1 MTGLDK
7 TIADAQAFIDS
18 MKEFDHEHIGSDV
31 HSTGDSPLGSV
42 DYSLQGDL
50 NSKGI
55 RQPEGNPINTDMVG
69 PDVHLHHGTDSVR
82 HSLKSTLSK
91 DSTSPVGNK
100 NGFGTINFSRRADY
114 EQPFRADVLTFIEV
128 YYYENKKLPLVHE
141 LHETFRDHP
150 DRPNFLKGWNS
161 VLDDISDSLKNR
173 GIKPYNT
180 VDNYIDP
187 KFAWATS
194 LIVNHLD
201 KRTTPQKLKEAGL
214 STKEWQAFL
223 RRKRH
228 YEYFQSRLDEVFT
241 QDVKNDAKLALSRS
255 IQNGDLQAI
264 KYYNELQNIYRPE
277 TQSAVQMV
285 SIILTAVMEILAQN
299 VSSDVLNRV
308 AAEIRAAPS
317 VRKVIE
323 AQSS

>member
-1 MTGLDK
+1 MLKMKDLNK
-7 TIADAQAFIDS
+7 TIADAQDFINS
-18 MKEFDHEHIGSDV
+18 MKEFQGGSDEF
-31 HSTGDSPLGSV
+31 DSNRSGSDGSNSLGSL
-42 DYSLQGDL
+42 DNSLSGDL
-50 NSKGI
+50 NKRV
-55 RQPEGNPINTDMVG
+55 RQSEGNPINTDLVG
-69 PDVHLHHGTDSVR
+69 PDLHLHNDIDSVR
-82 HSLKSTLSK
+82 HTLSRP
-91 DSTSPVGNK
+91 PVGSK
-100 NGFGTINFSRRADY
+100 NGFGTIKFSKSADY

-141 LHETFRDHP
+141 LHLQFQDHP

-228 YEYFQSRLDEVFT
+228 YEYFQARLDEVFT